1 MKEGEKIY
9 EKFHRLCELRGVT
22 PYVVS
27 KETGIPQSTLSDWKN
42 GRYTPKADKM
52 LKIAEYFDVPLEYL
66 VG

>member
-1 MKEGEKIY
+1 M
-9 EKFHRLCELRGVT
+9 
-22 PYVVS
+22 S